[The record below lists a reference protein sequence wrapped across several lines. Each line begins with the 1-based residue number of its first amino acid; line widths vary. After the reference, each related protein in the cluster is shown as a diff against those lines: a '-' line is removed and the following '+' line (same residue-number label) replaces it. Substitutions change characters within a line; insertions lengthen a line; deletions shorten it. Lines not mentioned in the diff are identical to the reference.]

1 VAQQIR
7 LRLAVLSAMLVA
19 LASAVV
25 ALTPPSHAADAG
37 PDTTCAFAA
46 HRGYKADAI
55 ENSLRAMRGAVAQH
69 ANYLEMDVQASK
81 DHRFALM
88 HDETIDRT
96 TNGTGRIINKTWDQ
110 LQRSRLNDGQ
120 RVPSLG
126 SVLRMAKPTQTNV
139 LIELKWIP
147 NDRFKQM
154 HDLIT
159 WFGTSRVVVNSF
171 SPYVVEHFHDAYPD
185 VPTALDVNKQISVSS
200 ARSYGGVMPD
210 YRHSSDTWLAQL
222 QQAGVPVYLWTL
234 DSATTWEHYRSKVT
248 LILTNRDA
256 DYDAWRQTHC

>member
-1 VAQQIR
+1 MAQPIR
-7 LRLAVLSAMLVA
+7 LRLGVLSALLVA
-19 LASAVV
+19 LASALV

-37 PDTTCAFAA
+37 TDTTCAYAA
-46 HRGYKADAI
+46 HRGYKVHAI
-55 ENSLRAMRGAVAQH
+55 ENSMRAFQAAVAQD
-69 ANYLEMDVQASK
+69 ADYLEMDVQATR

-96 TNGTGRIINKTWDQ
+96 TNGRGRIINKTWAQ

-120 RVPSLG
+120 RIPALG
-126 SVLRMAKPTQTNV
+126 SVLRMAKPSASNV

-147 NDRFKQM
+147 NDRFRQL
-154 HDLIT
+154 HDLIK

-171 SPYVVEHFHDAYPD
+171 SPYVLKHFHDAYPD
-185 VPTALDVNKQISVSS
+185 VPSALDVNKPISVRA

-210 YRHSSDTWLAQL
+210 YRRSSDTWLAQL

-234 DSATTWEHYRSKVT
+234 DSASAWAHYRGKVT
-248 LILTNRDA
+248 LVLTNRDA
-256 DYDAWRQTHC
+256 DYVAWRRANC